1 MQECHCLTLN
11 CGASPLMEVG
21 VAVLR
26 EMVALRF
33 LSNIHMSAQDYPATD
48 SQH

>member
-1 MQECHCLTLN
+1 MQECHCLALN
-11 CGASPLMEVG
+11 CEASPLMG

-26 EMVALRF
+26 EMVALHF
-33 LSNIHMSAQDYPATD
+33 LSNIHMPAQDYPATD